1 MTNREKALVAQR
13 EYMREW
19 RRRNPN
25 KVREHNRR
33 YWVRRAEKMQQQAGR
48 DTEKGGGTNG

>member
-1 MTNREKALVAQR
+1 MTDKEKALVAQR

-25 KVREHNRR
+25 KVRERNLR
-33 YWVRRAEKMQQQAGR
+33 YWVRRAEKMQQQAER
-48 DTEKGGGTNG
+48 DTEKGGETNG